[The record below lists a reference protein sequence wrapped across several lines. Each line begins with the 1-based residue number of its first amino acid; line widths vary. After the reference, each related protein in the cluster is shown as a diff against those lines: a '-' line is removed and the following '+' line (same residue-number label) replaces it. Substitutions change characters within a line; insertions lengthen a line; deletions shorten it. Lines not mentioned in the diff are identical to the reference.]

1 MGAKQAVA
9 SVASKSIKGAFQ
21 ANLNPEPET
30 VGLGSEAQGWS
41 FGALGKGYSIMVEGM
56 GFGV

>member
-1 MGAKQAVA
+1 MA